1 MVCGAHLFFLSFD
14 AQAGLEVA
22 AAAGRNG
29 TNFSQ

>member
-14 AQAGLEVA
+14 AQAGEVA